1 MAIRGR
7 RLGPLSP
14 AYQVCKVTDSLK
26 VYYGAITSD
35 SNDKKKRRLYV
46 THELI
51 GGSISWVQFRGE
63 RYGFVSLPA
72 KTQSL
77 KKTDEKILPLVSH
90 LQMDYNKSLSTST
103 LKLEPSSLAL
113 ASTMKCG

>member
-1 MAIRGR
+1 M
-7 RLGPLSP
+7 
-14 AYQVCKVTDSLK
+14 T
-26 VYYGAITSD
+26 
-35 SNDKKKRRLYV
+35 KKKRRLYV

-90 LQMDYNKSLSTST
+90 LQMDYNKNLSTST

>member
-35 SNDKKKRRLYV
+35 SNDKKKGRLNV

-77 KKTDEKILPLVSH
+77 KKTDEKTLPLVSH

-113 ASTMKCG
+113 ASTKCG